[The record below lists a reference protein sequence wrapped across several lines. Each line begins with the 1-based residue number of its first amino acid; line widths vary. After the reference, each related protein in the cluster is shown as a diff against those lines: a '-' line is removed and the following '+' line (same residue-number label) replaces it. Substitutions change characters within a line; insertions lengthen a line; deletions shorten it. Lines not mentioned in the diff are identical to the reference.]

1 MALINFNKILTWAD
15 FPNSL
20 PAGKSEDAR
29 ISVSWKLDADEFQR
43 KGNAIVI
50 GNFTVEIFLVPDTCG
65 VVRSVVSGDRAVAEA
80 LLKHEQGHYDII
92 ALGAR
97 EFHKKAAALS
107 APTEQELNNKLDK
120 LQEEM
125 TKKADEVDARYDI
138 QTNHSRNK
146 QKQQE
151 WERLIAAEKQ
161 KTDGSVSNLP

>member
-1 MALINFNKILTWAD
+1 MALINFNRILTWAD

-20 PAGKSEDAR
+20 PASKSEDAR

-50 GNFTVEIFLVPDTCG
+50 GKFAVEIFLVPDNCG
-65 VVRSVVSGDRAVAEA
+65 VVRSVVSGDRAVSAA

-107 APTEQELNNKLDK
+107 ALTEQELNNKLDK

-125 TKKADEVDARYDI
+125 TKKADEADARYDV

-161 KTDGSVSNLP
+161 KPDGSVSNLP

>member
-1 MALINFNKILTWAD
+1 MALINYNRILTWAD
-15 FPNSL
+15 YPNSL
-20 PAGKSEDAR
+20 SASTSEDAR

-50 GNFTVEIFLVPDTCG
+50 GKFAVEIFLVVNNCG

-125 TKKADEVDARYDI
+125 TKKADEADARYDV

-161 KTDGSVSNLP
+161 KPDGSVSNLP